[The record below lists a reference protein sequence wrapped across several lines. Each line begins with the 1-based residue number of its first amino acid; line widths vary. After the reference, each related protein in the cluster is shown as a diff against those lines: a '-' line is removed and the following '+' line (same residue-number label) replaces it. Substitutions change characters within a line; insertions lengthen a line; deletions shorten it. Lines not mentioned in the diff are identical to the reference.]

1 MNKLFNTK
9 NEKEN
14 FKLLLSIFQNAVD
27 GIITI
32 NGNGIIQAANPAI
45 TRIFG
50 YNSEEILNKNIKML
64 MPEPYKGEHD
74 RHIKNYQN
82 HGISKI
88 IGKDREVK
96 GRRKDGSVFDF
107 NLMMSEVKF
116 TGSRNYVGIIRDVS
130 KDKQK
135 DKELVSTRN
144 QFKAVF
150 ENAVDGMIIISNRG
164 LIRMANP
171 AVINLFQYE
180 LSEILNK
187 NIKMLMP
194 EPYHSEHDGYLH
206 NYQSTRTAKIIGIG
220 REVKGRKKDGT
231 VFPFS
236 LGVSEVIVG
245 DDVMYAGVIH
255 DLTDQKKR
263 EVEIQELNLELEKKV
278 KTRTE
283 ELSEVVNKLLK
294 TNSLYELEIKQR
306 TEIQEALAQSE
317 GELRVALG
325 KEKELGELKSRFVSM
340 ASHEFR
346 TPLSTILSSVSL
358 IERYRKDE
366 QIEKREKHIHRI
378 KDSVKNLTGILND
391 FLSLSKLE
399 EGKVT
404 INKSRFL
411 WKDYIDTLVE
421 EFTPKLKENQ
431 KIIHSYEDEALEVT
445 SDTHLL
451 TNIFNNICSN
461 AIKYS
466 MAGSTIYCNQ
476 KVVGKRLVI
485 EIKDEGLGIP
495 QAEQKHMFSRF
506 YRATN
511 VSNIQ
516 GTGLGLTIVKRYV
529 DLLGGE
535 ISFSSTE
542 GKGTTFTINLPLK

>member
-1 MNKLFNTK
+1 LNKLFNTK

>member
-9 NEKEN
+9 NEKEAYQ
-14 FKLLLSIFQNAVD
+14 LLLSIFQNAVD

-32 NGNGIIQAANPAI
+32 EENGLIQAANPSVAKL
-45 TRIFG
+45 FG
-50 YNSEEILNKNIKML
+50 YTTEEILNKNIKML
-64 MPEPYKGEHD
+64 MPEPYKKEHD
-74 RHIKNYQN
+74 GHIKNYQN
-82 HGISKI
+82 TGVSKI

-107 NLMMSEVKF
+107 HLMISEVKF
-116 TGSRNYVGIIRDVS
+116 AGGRNYVGIIRDIS
-130 KDKQK
+130 KEKQK
-135 DKELVSTRN
+135 DKELISTRN

-245 DDVMYAGVIH
+245 DDIMYAGVIH
-255 DLTDQKKR
+255 DLTEQKKR
-263 EVEIQELNLELEKKV
+263 EVEIQDLNLELEKKV

-306 TEIQEALAQSE
+306 AEIQDALAQSE

-358 IERYRKDE
+358 IERYRDNE

-399 EGKVT
+399 EGKVN
-404 INKSRFL
+404 INKTTFV
-411 WKDYIDTLVE
+411 WKEYIDTLVE
-421 EFTPKLKENQ
+421 EFTPQLKENQ
-431 KIIHSYEDEALEVT
+431 KIVHTYEDEALEVT

-476 KVVGKRLVI
+476 KVVRNRLVI

-495 QAEQKHMFSRF
+495 QEEQKHLFSRF